1 MNGKMYLMLFSMYSS
16 IFLQY
21 YFHFCFYLGG
31 WKRKNVDEGD
41 NSFQY
46 TNQQVQD
53 IVQTVPL
60 REFIHAQYLR
70 YIAHVCRQENSST
83 TKKLLFAKASKKCF
97 RDPLLKIAGILG
109 VSVEQA
115 KKETQNKHK
124 FAELVQNRT
133 SSPL

>member
-1 MNGKMYLMLFSMYSS
+1 MVK
-16 IFLQY
+16 
-21 YFHFCFYLGG
+21 GG
-31 WKRKNVDEGD
+31 WKRKNVDEGEY
-41 NSFQY
+41 SFQY

-70 YIAHVCRQENSST
+70 YIAHVCRQENSSI
-83 TKKLLFAKASKKCF
+83 TKKLLFAKASKKYF
-97 RDPLLKIAGILG
+97 RDPWLKIAGILG